1 MLFFWGLRP
10 RDGAWRIIG
19 GTSAD
24 TNSRFRL
31 AAGGQNPADARKVP
45 FMNKFVNEAAQAGR
59 RLPTAKNEDVEYSS
73 ELADADDLEAVERAE
88 QADARQ
94 GRK

>member
-1 MLFFWGLRP
+1 
-10 RDGAWRIIG
+10 
-19 GTSAD
+19 
-24 TNSRFRL
+24 
-31 AAGGQNPADARKVP
+31 
-45 FMNKFVNEAAQAGR
+45 MNKFVNEAAQAGR